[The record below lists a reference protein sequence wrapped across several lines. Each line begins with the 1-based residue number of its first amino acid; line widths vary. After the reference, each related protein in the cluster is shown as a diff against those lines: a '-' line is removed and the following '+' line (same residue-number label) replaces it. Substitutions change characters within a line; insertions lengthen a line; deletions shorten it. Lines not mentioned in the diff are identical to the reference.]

1 MKHWTI
7 NIEETQKFL
16 NEEYPENR
24 YLIEPR
30 GYQKMTWGEEFWIFV
45 NEMIDKRL
53 DKDVEMSVSEIS
65 KISHLFRIDN
75 YLICVYTS
83 AKDEELIE
91 QLKNIYF
98 STRFSAKGEGLLIEK
113 AFFELYKKI
122 DKCSPEFIKK
132 SQELTEKLRDIAID
146 LYNYRSLQSVYSNGE
161 IRSQVEMM
169 YKDVVDLRSS
179 IEESCKDV

>member
-1 MKHWTI
+1 MKQWTI

-53 DKDVEMSVSEIS
+53 DKGAEMSVSEIS
-65 KISHLFRIDN
+65 KISQLFRVDN

-83 AKDEELIE
+83 AKGEELKK
-91 QLKNIYF
+91 QLKSIFYAVDYASEGRDSYAVEKFVEWF
-98 STRFSAKGEGLLIEK
+98 SK
-113 AFFELYKKI
+113 
-122 DKCSPEFIKK
+122 
-132 SQELTEKLRDIAID
+132 
-146 LYNYRSLQSVYSNGE
+146 
-161 IRSQVEMM
+161 
-169 YKDVVDLRSS
+169 
-179 IEESCKDV
+179 IEEKGAEE

>member
-1 MKHWTI
+1 MKQWTI
-7 NIEETQKFL
+7 NIEEAQKFL

-83 AKDEELIE
+83 ATDEELHF
-91 QLKNIYF
+91 QLSAIYF
-98 STRFSAKGEGLLIEK
+98 AILNSSERVDKFIEK
-113 AFFELYKKI
+113 EFMELY
-122 DKCSPEFIKK
+122 DEMFNPEFTKK
-132 SQELTEKLRDIAID
+132 SQELTDKLRDVAID
-146 LYNYRSLQSVYSNGE
+146 LYNYRDKQAVYSNAE
-161 IRSQVEMM
+161 LRRQIENV
-169 YKDVVDLRSS
+169 YKDIVDLIGS
-179 IEESCKDV
+179 IEKSCKDI

>member
-1 MKHWTI
+1 MKQWTI

-30 GYQKMTWGEEFWIFV
+30 GYQKNTWGEEFWIFV
-45 NEMIDKRL
+45 NEIIDWRL

-83 AKDEELIE
+83 AKGEELKK
-91 QLKNIYF
+91 QLKSIFYAIDYASEGRDSYAVEKFVEYF
-98 STRFSAKGEGLLIEK
+98 EK
-113 AFFELYKKI
+113 A
-122 DKCSPEFIKK
+122 
-132 SQELTEKLRDIAID
+132 A
-146 LYNYRSLQSVYSNGE
+146 N
-161 IRSQVEMM
+161 
-169 YKDVVDLRSS
+169 
-179 IEESCKDV
+179 